1 MGPIETFYTY
11 LYKNRYF
18 FIVLSVAD
26 LPFDHVHRWEYD
38 EFNGARAVTSP
49 SGKGVIVQHYKQLYE
64 LTCEISGCSW
74 RILPQ
79 RLSPGVKFAVMMTL
93 PPDYTC

>member
-1 MGPIETFYTY
+1 MI
-11 LYKNRYF
+11 L
-18 FIVLSVAD
+18 VAD

-38 EFNGARAVTSP
+38 QFSGANAVTSP

-64 LTCEISGCSW
+64 LTCEITGCSW
-74 RILPQ
+74 SILPQ
-79 RLSPGVKFAVMMTL
+79 RLSPGVKNAVMMTL